1 MGVTLR
7 FPPDPLIYRT
17 FTCLRAV
24 HVARCACLRHLPVAQ
39 ASRRFR
45 VFVSS
50 IPSPSV
56 LRFLLQCPWR
66 HFRPACGLGAPPH
79 RAGRLF
85 PLDPG
90 GAPRGA
96 HWAPRMVAFLSRS
109 FLKVL
114 FSLVVQFMAC
124 SLQHSAADIGAGA
137 WIREGGIEFAA
148 FVAKPNNPTRPPSSG
163 FFVPAFQH
171 FVKRSPAT
179 RQPTSAP
186 IARLGRGVSVRP
198 PLDLTPLR
206 FFGCA
211 HLQYSRFKMIIFFV
225 QAFFRSPVLLQHP
238 LRLPPQCFSLSCLL
252 DLSMFH
258 VA

>member
-24 HVARCACLRHLPVAQ
+24 HVARCACFRHLPVAQ

-137 WIREGGIEFAA
+137 WVGEGITDFAA
-148 FVAKPNNPTRPPSSG
+148 FVAEPIDPTRPPSSG

-171 FVKRSPAT
+171 SRQAFSSNSAADVGADCSIGEGSICSASSRSNSTALLRLRLSSVLAFQDDHFLRSPFSVPPFFFNIHCAYLHCA
-179 RQPTSAP
+179 SAS
-186 IARLGRGVSVRP
+186 AACCL
-198 PLDLTPLR
+198 
-206 FFGCA
+206 
-211 HLQYSRFKMIIFFV
+211 
-225 QAFFRSPVLLQHP
+225 SP
-238 LRLPPQCFSLSCLL
+238 
-252 DLSMFH
+252 
-258 VA
+258 

>member
-24 HVARCACLRHLPVAQ
+24 HVARCACFRHLPVAQ

-50 IPSPSV
+50 ILSPSV

-137 WIREGGIEFAA
+137 WVREGSIEFAA
-148 FVAKPNNPTRPPSSG
+148 FVAKPNNPTHPPSSG
-163 FFVPAFQH
+163 FIRSSVPAS
-171 FVKRSPAT
+171 RPAFSSS
-179 RQPTSAP
+179 SAADVGADCS
-186 IARLGRGVSVRP
+186 IGEG
-198 PLDLTPLR
+198 
-206 FFGCA
+206 
-211 HLQYSRFKMIIFFV
+211 M
-225 QAFFRSPVLLQHP
+225 
-238 LRLPPQCFSLSCLL
+238 
-252 DLSMFH
+252 
-258 VA
+258 